1 MTNNSY
7 LGLTK
12 GRVGMNV
19 KAEYARQTNCLVTN
33 VSFDTI
39 IRPQEIEPLLEGLST
54 IYRRRFTL
62 KRGKP
67 RRGGWKISTIIGHLY
82 NHQDEFSPLE

>member
-1 MTNNSY
+1 MVNNSH
-7 LGLTK
+7 LTK
-12 GRVGMNV
+12 GQLGMNIKV
-19 KAEYARQTNCLVTN
+19 AYAEQSNRLVTN
-33 VSFDTI
+33 VSVDTI